1 MKSLNLEPFHQEDYI
16 AFTFDGVESYRLTA
30 PGPVGSHF
38 QQFDFWKKAI
48 MLAIFMVGSHS
59 HQYDFWKKKI
69 LWAISKLGSPI
80 LQYDFWQKQSCE
92 QYLQCDHIFY
102 NWQYDFWRKKQSYE
116 QYLWCGSTIWF
127 LKNAMSSADILTVWQ
142 QHFKTL
148 TTDSNCLPTSKK
160 FCTLPHSLADCLTW
174 LDLMVKIFTGIYK

>member
-102 NWQYDFWRKKQSYE
+102 NWQYDFWEKAI
-116 QYLWCGSTIWF
+116 IWAIF
-127 LKNAMSSADILTVWQ
+127 TVWFYNMIFKKRNVISW
-142 QHFKTL
+142 HF
-148 TTDSNCLPTSKK
+148 D
-160 FCTLPHSLADCLTW
+160 SLATT
-174 LDLMVKIFTGIYK
+174 F